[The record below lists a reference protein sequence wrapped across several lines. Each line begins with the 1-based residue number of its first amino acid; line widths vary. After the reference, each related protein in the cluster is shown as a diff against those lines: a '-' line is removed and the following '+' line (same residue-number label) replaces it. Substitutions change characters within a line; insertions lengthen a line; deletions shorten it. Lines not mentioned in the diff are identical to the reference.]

1 MQAITEID
9 GDTATVRPLH
19 HSDRPR
25 LAALLLQAAGPG
37 NARAVR
43 SVSLKGGGRAYT
55 VPVAVAEAAGLI
67 PAQAAQF
74 DEGRTIEVRVNDQPT
89 VEEAR
94 GALAAAQQEVAR
106 AQSTLAD
113 SEERAAKAEPVLSP
127 QQTQSFD
134 RLATALEAQAQGSA
148 QPGAEQNDAE
158 ATPPKTA
165 TSEPEPA
172 KKTPAKKAAP
182 TKAAPR
188 GKTTAA
194 KAGADKSDSGDDAA
208 DSSKVGDSNVE

>member
-19 HSDRPR
+19 HGDRPR
-25 LAALLLQAAGPG
+25 LAALLLEAAGPG
-37 NARAVR
+37 NARSVR

-67 PAQAAQF
+67 PAQAAHF
-74 DEGRTIEVRVNDQPT
+74 DEGRAIEVRVNDQPT

-94 GALAAAQQEVAR
+94 GALAAAQQEVAK

-113 SEERAAKAEPVLSP
+113 SQERATAPGAHAE
-127 QQTQSFD
+127 
-134 RLATALEAQAQGSA
+134 GSA
-148 QPGAEQNDAE
+148 QSGSEQTDAE
-158 ATPPKTA
+158 PTPETA
-165 TSEPEPA
+165 TSKPEPA

-182 TKAAPR
+182 TKATPR
-188 GKTTAA
+188 GKATAA
-194 KAGADKSDSGDDAA
+194 KAEADKSDSGADAA
-208 DSSKVGDSNVE
+208 DSSEAGDSNVE

>member
-9 GDTATVRPLH
+9 GDTATVRPLRH
-19 HSDRPR
+19 GDRPR
-25 LAALLLQAAGPG
+25 LAALLLEAAGPG
-37 NARAVR
+37 NARSVR

-67 PAQAAQF
+67 PAQAARF
-74 DEGRTIEVRVNDQPT
+74 DEGRAIEVRVNDRPT

-94 GALAAAQQEVAR
+94 GALAAAQQEVVR

-113 SEERAAKAEPVLSP
+113 SEERAAKVERVLSP
-127 QQTQSFD
+127 QEIQSFD
-134 RLATALEAQAQGSA
+134 RLATALEAHAEGSA
-148 QPGAEQNDAE
+148 QPDAE
-158 ATPPKTA
+158 PTPPETA
-165 TSEPEPA
+165 TSKPEPA

-182 TKAAPR
+182 TKATPR

-194 KAGADKSDSGDDAA
+194 KAEADKSDSGDDAA
-208 DSSKVGDSNVE
+208 EPSEAGDSNVE